1 MPSRRHIARDI
12 TYAHSAA
19 TRGGR
24 AVIRLM
30 ENTTGRLRLIKRAD
44 GYETEVAAGRDF
56 WSVMVERYGLS
67 LEVVGGA
74 VDNIPRTGPVIL
86 IANHP
91 YGILDG
97 LMMGHILARAR
108 DDFRILAHR
117 VFRKAGDI
125 ERVILPIRF
134 DETKEALRQNLETR
148 KTALDYLGAGG
159 AIGIFPGG
167 TVSTGARPFSHP
179 MDPGWR
185 GFTARMVGK
194 SRATV
199 VPVFFDGHTSRLFQ
213 IASHLHSTLRMGLL
227 IKEFRKRVDTPV
239 RVVIGAPIGRDIL
252 DPMAKDSRAMMDFL
266 RKATYELS
274 PTPLESFD
282 YGFEFEE
289 RHRA

>member
-12 TYAHSAA
+12 SYSYSAE
-19 TRGGR
+19 TKGGR
-24 AVIRLM
+24 MVIKLM

-44 GYETEVAAGRDF
+44 GYERDVANGQDF

-67 LEVVGGA
+67 LDVVGGSLE
-74 VDNIPRTGPVIL
+74 NIPADGPVIL

-97 LMMGHILARAR
+97 LMMGHILSQTRG
-108 DDFRILAHR
+108 DFRILANR
-117 VFRKAGDI
+117 VFRKAEDLNRI
-125 ERVILPIRF
+125 VLPISF
-134 DETKEALRQNLETR
+134 EETKDAMKLNLQTR
-148 KTALDYLGAGG
+148 KTALDYLGDGG

-167 TVSTGARPFSHP
+167 TVSTGINPFAHP

-185 GFTARMVGK
+185 GFTARMVAK
-194 SRATV
+194 SSATV

-213 IASHLHSTLRMGLL
+213 IASHLHNTLRMGLL
-227 IKEFRKRVDTPV
+227 IKEFKKRVDTPV
-239 RVVIGAPIGRDIL
+239 KVVIGEPIGRDIL
-252 DPMAKDSRAMMDFL
+252 DPMAKDTRKMMDFL

-274 PTPLESFD
+274 PTPLKSYD
-282 YGFEFEE
+282 YGYEFEE